1 MNHSFFWIQ
10 SLLVIMLQLSYK
22 RNNFS
27 FQYPFSLAKGT
38 KIHQDTL
45 QVSLKLAALKGWGEA
60 SAISYHNV
68 SVDSMTQVLDARRMM
83 IERYT
88 FIDPERFW
96 HFLHH
101 LIPGEHF
108 LTAALDIA
116 GWDLFGKMR
125 RQPVYKLLGL
135 NWAHC
140 ASTDYTLGIA
150 NPEQIKE
157 RIAQHPHPIYK
168 MKVGSA
174 QDLEALKAARQT
186 TNATIRIDANE
197 AWTIE
202 DARQLL
208 PQLEALQIELIEQ
221 PLNRNDI
228 DGMRELKKLTNIPII
243 ADEACQNEKDLAQ
256 IEGLYD
262 GINVKL
268 AKCSG
273 ITPAFALIKTARERG
288 LKIMLG
294 CMSEGVVGC
303 TAMSHLLPLAD
314 YADIDG
320 PLILQDDTF
329 TGMKIENGIIAEPIG
344 FGLGLIAN
352 EK

>member
-1 MNHSFFWIQ
+1 
-10 SLLVIMLQLSYK
+10 MLQLSYK
-22 RNNFS
+22 RNNFP
-27 FQYPFSLAKGT
+27 FQYPFSLSKGT
-38 KIHQDTL
+38 KTHQESL
-45 QVSLKLAALKGWGEA
+45 QVSLKLMALKGWGEA
-60 SAISYHNV
+60 TAIAYHNV
-68 SVDSMTQVLDARRMM
+68 TIDGMEKVLENKRMM

-101 LIPGEHF
+101 LIPDEKF
-108 LTAALDIA
+108 LTSALDIA
-116 GWDLFGKMR
+116 GWDLFGQMR
-125 RQPVYKLLGL
+125 RQPVFKLLGL
-135 NWAHC
+135 EWNNNIP
-140 ASTDYTLGIA
+140 TDYTLGIA
-150 NPEQIKE
+150 EPQQIQE
-157 RIAQHPHPIYK
+157 RILEHPYPIYK
-168 MKVGSA
+168 MKMGNA
-174 QDLEALKAARQT
+174 QDLEALKAARQVT
-186 TNATIRIDANE
+186 DSKIRIDANE

-202 DARQLL
+202 DARTLI
-208 PQLEALQIELIEQ
+208 PQLEVLNIELIEQ
-221 PLNRNDI
+221 PLHRDDI
-228 DGMRELKKLTNIPII
+228 AGMQELKQLTSIPII
-243 ADEACQNEKDLAQ
+243 ADEACQSEKDLEQ

-273 ITPAFALIKTARERG
+273 LTPAVNLIKAARQRN

-294 CMSEGVVGC
+294 CMSEGVLGC

-329 TGMKIENGIIAEPIG
+329 SGMQIENGLIAEPNG
-344 FGLGLIAN
+344 VGLCIR